1 MELKDINTEGKFEYR
16 IKPGVEHPLAIIN
29 RSIEEIQKII
39 VANKDSAKET
49 MNIFQNLKDRIAK
62 LEKHGELKGFTPTPE
77 GK

>member
-49 MNIFQNLKDRIAK
+49 MDIFQSLKDRITRI
-62 LEKHGELKGFTPTPE
+62 EKHLSLKGFTIKPE
-77 GK
+77 GR